1 MQVESTRLYRVKTV
15 AESLDVSA
23 ATIYRAVETGAL
35 RAVRMGTGK
44 GAVRIPGQ
52 ALREYMAAC
61 ERAAATAQGVT
72 QIGIHAVACSNCGA
86 GRAEG
91 LVLPAELVEAIVRA
105 AGRGVAHVP
114 SPGPAT
120 PDRATQDAAGL
131 DVAAWGGE
139 S

>member
-1 MQVESTRLYRVKTV
+1 MQVEGTRLYRVKTV

-35 RAVRMGTGK
+35 RAVRLGTGK

-61 ERAAATAQGVT
+61 ERAAATAPGAT
-72 QIGIHAVACSNCGA
+72 QVPAAACSNCGA
-86 GRAEG
+86 AHTEG
-91 LVLPAELVEAIVRA
+91 LVLPEGLVEAIVRA
-105 AGRGVAHVP
+105 AGRGTTDVT
-114 SPGPAT
+114 SP
-120 PDRATQDAAGL
+120 RAASLDADTARDL
-131 DVAAWGGE
+131 AAPGGE